1 MKAELFLKVRFILL
15 VLFAAS
21 LLSVLTSCRKKNT
34 SESAEN
40 NTEQTE
46 QENEGLDFYSPAEDN
61 ALWVETILARIEEER
76 IAEELAKMEEDL
88 SEYQLDEEELEV
100 DEEASE
106 EEEQLEEEEQESE
119 EQNPIEKFCE
129 EAAEGRVLNGKK
141 QELSFYEFQNE
152 ILVPQQTEDGYIVIH
167 SADSAVT
174 RNFYNFEY
182 QLVKKE
188 EWKIKSASDTKLL
201 KTEKFSYTEDTKK
214 INKKDI
220 VTPDSF
226 ETISYNENSS
236 PINVKKYILKD
247 EESFITLERSWFY
260 NSDNK
265 IIKDEQ
271 KEYSYKNN
279 DYKNPPEVFV
289 RRYEY
294 IYYDNASDSKEKNEI
309 PPDSKYYENNILK
322 MQYNYTSEKGKWYS
336 WVYFDETFSV
346 KTCYEDDVRISE
358 EYYNSGKL
366 IRKKTYD
373 KMD

>member
-1 MKAELFLKVRFILL
+1 MKADIFLKVRFFLL
-15 VLFAAS
+15 VLTAAAM
-21 LLSVLTSCRKKNT
+21 LSVLTSCRKKNI
-34 SESAEN
+34 SESEDKN
-40 NTEQTE
+40 IEQTE
-46 QENEGLDFYSPAEDN
+46 QENEGLDFYNPAEDN
-61 ALWVETILARIEEER
+61 ALWVETLLARIEEER
-76 IAEELAKMEEDL
+76 IAEELAKMEVEL
-88 SEYQLDEEELEV
+88 SEYQLDEDELEV
-100 DEEASE
+100 DEGASE
-106 EEEQLEEEEQESE
+106 EDEQLEEVEQESE
-119 EQNPIEKFCE
+119 EQNPIEKFFE
-129 EAAEGRVLNGKK
+129 EAAEGHVLNGKK
-141 QELSFYEFQNE
+141 QELSFFEFKNE

-182 QLVKKE
+182 RLIKKE
-188 EWKIKSASDTKLL
+188 EWEIKSASDAKLL

-214 INKKDI
+214 INKKEI
-220 VTPDSF
+220 VTPDTL
-226 ETISYNENSS
+226 ETIAYNENSS
-236 PINVKKYILKD
+236 PINVKKYVLKD

-279 DYKNPPEVFV
+279 DYKNPPEFFV

-294 IYYDNASDSKEKNEI
+294 IYYGNASDSKEKNEI